1 MMNNSI
7 KHSVEIHDDN
17 SHHDTLVIRKY
28 TKYLFSLVGFAIG
41 SVISILFVVFE
52 DNKIDLDIYSFYSD
66 FYHLAIPLLFWL
78 TGTLIG
84 YLHGKREDR
93 KRIEHHEISL
103 SQKNLSLI
111 FDHLPVLISYMD
123 SDLRYR
129 FVNKTHEDWLGLSME
144 DIYGKSI
151 KELVSEKAY
160 KKIEFNIKKAAEG
173 EIINF
178 ESVREINGTD
188 RFLNS
193 TIIPY
198 KDENQ
203 KTKGYFSIV
212 SDISEL
218 KIREHKIKEQNAE
231 LAELNATKDKFFSI
245 IAHDLKNPF
254 SSLLGFSEILFKEYD
269 DFEEFTRRK
278 FIKAIYESSENT
290 YKLLENLLAWS
301 RSQSGRI
308 EFNPSVVNIKTLVN
322 ENLILVNQL
331 AVEKNIRLKSGIHE
345 DLFVSTDKDLVNTVI
360 RNLLTN
366 ALKFTPPKGE
376 VIVSGSVVSDESQS
390 EWIEVSV
397 RDTGVGISSDNME
410 KLFKI
415 DRQYSTKGTKGESG
429 TGLGL
434 LLCKEFIE
442 KCNGKIGVESQ
453 VEKGSIFKFLI
464 PRE

>member
-1 MMNNSI
+1 MINNPI
-7 KHSVEIHDDN
+7 KHSIEIHDDN

-28 TKYLFSLVGFAIG
+28 TKYLFSLVGFAVG

-84 YLHGKREDR
+84 FLHGKREDR
-93 KRIEHHEISL
+93 KRIEHYELSI

-111 FDHLPVLISYMD
+111 FDHLPVLISYLD
-123 SDLRYR
+123 TDLHYR
-129 FVNKTHEDWLGLSME
+129 FVNKTHEDWLGISMD

-151 KELVSEKAY
+151 RELVSEKAY
-160 KKIEFNIKKAAEG
+160 KKIEFNIGKAAEG

-178 ESVREINGTD
+178 ESVREINGID

-193 TIIPY
+193 TIIPHR
-198 KDENQ
+198 DENK

-254 SSLLGFSEILFKEYD
+254 SSLLGFSEILYKEYD
-269 DFEEFTRRK
+269 DFEESSRKK

-290 YKLLENLLAWS
+290 YKLLENLLEWS

-308 EFNPSVVNIKTLVN
+308 EFNPSVVNIKRMVN
-322 ENLILVNQL
+322 ENLILVNQF
-331 AVEKNIRLKSGIHE
+331 AMEKNIRLRSSIHE
-345 DLFVSTDKDLVNTVI
+345 DLFVSTDRDLINTII

-366 ALKFTPPKGE
+366 ALKFTPQKGE
-376 VIVSGSVVSDESQS
+376 VIVYGKVVTDELNS

-397 RDTGVGISSDNME
+397 KDSGVGILSENIE
-410 KLFKI
+410 KLFRI
-415 DRQYSTKGTKGESG
+415 DKQYSMKGTSGESG

-442 KCNGKIGVESQ
+442 KCNGKIWVESQ
-453 VEKGSIFKFLI
+453 VQKGSIFKFMI